1 MSTVWNFWTASKTVL
16 KSGSFAPS
24 RRSSRPLFIAL
35 PEPLLD
41 GPANCPAGWGAI
53 GSLLDIFRRL
63 VCADR
68 PLRMQRPR
76 VFNPTRDIQ
85 LDGWILFTN

>member
-35 PEPLLD
+35 PEPLL

-68 PLRMQRPR
+68 PLRMQRLR
-76 VFNPTRDIQ
+76 VFDPKRDIQ
-85 LDGWILFTN
+85 LDSWILFTN